1 MSEEAGMPIFHKM
14 SRELIGGK
22 IIDVGILTEARQPYL
37 KMLVISNNNEVFTL
51 TFDQPPKINGE
62 Y

>member
-1 MSEEAGMPIFHKM
+1 MPIFHKM